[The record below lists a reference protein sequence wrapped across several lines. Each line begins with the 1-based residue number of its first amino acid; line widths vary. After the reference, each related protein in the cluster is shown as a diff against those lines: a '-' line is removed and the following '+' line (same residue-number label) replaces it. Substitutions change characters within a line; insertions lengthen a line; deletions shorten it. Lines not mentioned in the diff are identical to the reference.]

1 MFKHVCLR
9 NCECSLFSKLCRGE
23 WFMFK
28 HVCLRNCECSLFSKL
43 CREVL
48 FYFLKCWE
56 CLWKHVRLR
65 KCQLFK
71 QHTNFPTWVEGVW
84 GIRYFMVYVRWMD
97 GSLLSQLG
105 SHDVGGVASISPVYH
120 GECLNHIPQNATDL
134 AWGKKEK
141 ENKVV

>member
-1 MFKHVCLR
+1 MGGGGLGHQ
-9 NCECSLFSKLCRGE
+9 
-23 WFMFK
+23 
-28 HVCLRNCECSLFSKL
+28 
-43 CREVL
+43 VL
-48 FYFLKCWE
+48 YGTC
-56 CLWKHVRLR
+56 
-65 KCQLFK
+65 
-71 QHTNFPTWVEGVW
+71 
-84 GIRYFMVYVRWMD
+84 MYVRWMD